1 MIQDIFIDIGSSGS
15 SSSYEMPYKSY
26 YYKNKVQFVL
36 TKTELES
43 FGIKKGHLIHALHL
57 KSTAQPSRDLT
68 NFRIRIGQTDNDIL
82 TTWVKDNLT
91 LVYEGTV
98 LRTDLVANTTKKYD
112 FILPYVIGDGNLLI
126 EVSRDETTGSNSGA
140 MGTRT
145 GFLDGKMIGWRAD
158 SGASF
163 PFDDV
168 AVTSFNY
175 ILDVSLTVE
184 KKPYKTSGVYI
195 TPIVPKN
202 EPLRIMWL
210 EDKPIGTNI
219 VVEYKEQTN
228 GEWIGVENSHI
239 INGNSDI
246 NIRVTL
252 STEDTATTPILKEL
266 WLEEPEAPQDTILLT
281 MDPLKRFNN
290 VEGDLTVKYDASKG
304 SLSGRGGAIESFT
317 ETFTPTDLV
326 PKPNPGVAETIINI
340 PSINTAFTKVTYNSR
355 YASDCVVAKNP
366 SIAVVFT
373 NVDDINP

>member
-15 SSSYEMPYKSY
+15 SSSDQMPYKSY

-36 TKTELES
+36 TKAELES
-43 FGIKKGHLIHALHL
+43 FDIKKGQLIHAISL
-57 KSTAQPSRDLT
+57 KSTGQPSRNLT
-68 NFRIRIGQTDNDIL
+68 NFRIRIGQTNNDVL

-91 LVYEGTV
+91 LAYEGTV

-145 GFLDGKMIGWRAD
+145 GLTNGKMIGWRAD

-163 PFDDV
+163 PFDNV

-184 KKPYKTSGVYI
+184 KKFYKTSGVYI

-228 GEWIGVENSHI
+228 GEWIGVTNSQTI
-239 INGNSDI
+239 GGSTDT

-252 STEDTATTPILKEL
+252 STESNDKTPTLKSI
-266 WLEEPEAPQDTILLT
+266 WLEMPDIPQDKILLT
-281 MDPLKRFNN
+281 MHPQGRFNN
-290 VEGDLTVKYDASKG
+290 VEGPLTVQYDQSQG
-304 SLSGRGGAIESFT
+304 SLMGRGGPVEGFT
-317 ETFTPTDLV
+317 ETFTPTDLE
-326 PKPNPGVAETIINI
+326 PKPNPGIAENLEVSAEATVN
-340 PSINTAFTKVTYNSR
+340 FTKVTYNQR
-355 YASDCVVAKNP
+355 YADEHITASAT
-366 SIAVVFT
+366 AT
-373 NVDDINP
+373 VDFIYVGVINP